1 MPRIRKK
8 TSNRQ
13 NTRDRAKITKKAAE
27 QKRKNRKAGKK
38 DQTWKSNKKVDPGV
52 PNSYPFKDQVLAEI
66 AEEKRRAEE
75 DRIARKEAAR
85 TKKQEEEE
93 VDTPGISS
101 VLRSV
106 MSRNPAPL
114 TGTSTLPVEAEE
126 EDSDI
131 PDLIDTALPTLQEAL
146 DRADVICEVVDARDV
161 LGGRSAYI
169 EGLVKEAE
177 GRVVLIVNKIDL
189 VPREALQSWLSHL
202 DIPTF
207 LFKSA
212 LPPLPPAAGS
222 SKNPGPQFFM
232 APESVLGRAEFL
244 AAAKK
249 WSQTKKK
256 STKSDEPLVLALM
269 GLPTVGKTSI
279 LKSLLPP
286 TANKVRHPVAP
297 LIPAAQSS
305 KQPQPTTKAPV
316 EVELDVDGVKIKIID
331 TPGWEPVE
339 DDDDEEEEEE
349 EAEQEEDPEKWDKL
363 EARLA
368 GDLLRRNMGRI
379 DRVKDVFPLVNYIVQ
394 RCNHQDL
401 MLAYNIPFFE
411 KGDLQAFLT
420 GLARANQR
428 IKKHGTPDLE
438 GAGRVLLR
446 DWAFN
451 TFPYYATAPAASS
464 ADMEVEDVEKFDMT
478 AVLEKCKGKKEM
490 KKESAKGIV
499 RFKGGDVDT
508 RDIILDDDYTEM
520 AAGSEDGSDD
530 EDEDSGDDEDEDSGD
545 DEADLEI
552 DEELLEEDEE
562 DDEAPLLVGSEDG
575 EEVEFENDVEPSDNE
590 EDEEESDD
598 EPPSPP
604 KAAATSNK
612 RRISEVSLA
621 PKKKAKRVSFAK
633 ESKAGKA
640 VKGSKSQKKGS
651 RRK

>member
-27 QKRKNRKAGKK
+27 QKRKNKKAGKK
-38 DQTWKSNKKVDPGV
+38 DQTWKSNKKADPGV

-75 DRIARKEAAR
+75 DRIARKEAAK

-106 MSRNPAPL
+106 MSRNGPL
-114 TGTSTLPVEAEE
+114 TATSALPVEVEE

-131 PDLIDTALPTLQEAL
+131 PELIDTALPTLQEAL

-212 LPPLPPAAGS
+212 LPPLPPTAGS
-222 SKNPGPQFFM
+222 SKNPGPHFFM
-232 APESVLGRAEFL
+232 EPESVLGRTEFL

-249 WSQTKKK
+249 WSQNKKQ
-256 STKSDEPLVLALM
+256 STKSAEPLVLALM

-279 LKSLLPP
+279 LKSLLPS
-286 TANKVRHPVAP
+286 TANKSRHLVTPI
-297 LIPAAQSS
+297 IPPAQSS

-316 EVELDVDGVKIKIID
+316 EVELDVDGVTIKIID

-339 DDDDEEEEEE
+339 DDEDEEEEETE
-349 EAEQEEDPEKWDKL
+349 EEEDPEKWDKL

-420 GLARANQR
+420 GLARAHQR

-446 DWAFN
+446 DWAYN

-464 ADMEVEDVEKFDMT
+464 ADMEVEEVEKFDMT
-478 AVLEKCKGKKEM
+478 AVLEKCKGKKDM

-499 RFKGGDVDT
+499 RFKSGDVDT

-520 AAGSEDGSDD
+520 AAGSDDGSEDEDED
-530 EDEDSGDDEDEDSGD
+530 EDEDS
-545 DEADLEI
+545 EADLEF
-552 DEELLEEDEE
+552 DEAVTEEGDE
-562 DDEAPLLVGSEDG
+562 DEAPLLVGSEDG
-575 EEVEFENDVEPSDNE
+575 EEVEFDNDVEPSDDDE
-590 EDEEESDD
+590 EAEEESDD
-598 EPPSPP
+598 EPELPSPP
-604 KAAATSNK
+604 KSTLKSNK